1 MFASI
6 PSGSARHPWRRVA
19 WQVVLVI
26 AAALLAAAV
35 LWGYR
40 QPDFL
45 LDLSALR
52 LC

>member
-1 MFASI
+1 MI
-6 PSGSARHPWRRVA
+6 TLTRRTA
-19 WQVVLVI
+19 WHAAMVFI
-26 AAALLAAAV
+26 AALVAAAV

-45 LDLSALR
+45 LDLAGMR